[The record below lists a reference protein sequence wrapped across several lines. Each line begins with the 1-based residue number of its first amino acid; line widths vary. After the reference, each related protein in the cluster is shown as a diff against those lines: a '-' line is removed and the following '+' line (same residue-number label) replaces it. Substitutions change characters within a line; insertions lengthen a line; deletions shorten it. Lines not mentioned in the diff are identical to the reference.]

1 MTPLQHDVELGYGE
15 IQALSDAD
23 AIAAFFERLG
33 YNTNVRRIQTPA
45 NLGIAIESTL
55 KLIKKVEL
63 LADQDGLLQ
72 IYLFQVRSVTV
83 GLTRAIAN
91 AFRLLAG
98 NYLLVLTSDYE
109 QLDFVLLERHH
120 PAGPGSGIGA
130 PQVKVRPRVLTVERR
145 KPERLHLRVLR
156 RFTYT
161 EPDPFAQYE
170 KLAAAY
176 TVAAWSEE
184 YFNNRALFSD
194 HYLSE
199 RLREFP
205 EWNEDAKPAWTRL
218 RDLYA
223 GAAARFGGK
232 DRAALG
238 RELFEPIF
246 EILGFNAVRGDA
258 SEGPSYRLLAPDQSG
273 GQPRALCLAYPWD
286 RMLDAKDYGRDSAAP
301 EINPGAQV
309 VSLLERGEAPWA
321 IVTNGRLWRL
331 YSRRAHSRATNY
343 YEIDLSD
350 LLADQGP
357 GPAEPGDAFR
367 YFWLL
372 FRRDSFV
379 PGTVVRQGRQVP
391 LSLVDRVLDES
402 EEYARRL
409 GEDLKRRVFEDIFPL
424 LAEGFVDFM
433 HRADARN
440 LSQDAFD
447 AIFRGTLTLLYRL
460 LFILYA
466 EARDLLPVKETRGY
480 FEVSLSRLKRE
491 IAEAAG
497 PVRDEAAERLNKRY
511 RADSFELYD
520 RLCELFAVIDRG
532 RSALN
537 VPVYNGGLFLSDP
550 KEDDPSEEA
559 QVSRF
564 LIENKVADRF
574 LAPALDLLA
583 RDEDPKTFKL
593 VPIDFKSLGVRQL
606 GSIYEGLLEFKLKV
620 ASEKLA
626 IAKEKNREVYRPFKE
641 LSEAERER
649 AERQRRVIA
658 KGRAYLENDRRE
670 RKATG
675 SYYTPDHIVAYIVDQ
690 AVGPVVK
697 EKFEALR
704 PMLREAQAWHRD
716 RVKNARAT
724 GEDPRKY
731 ESGPAVENR
740 WRALIDRFFDIK
752 VLDPAMGSGHFLVEA
767 VDYITDKA
775 LDFLNAFP
783 WNPITAHLADV
794 RESIVHEMDEQGIT
808 IDVRRL
814 TDVNLLKRHV
824 LKRCIYGVDL
834 NPMAVELAKVS
845 LWLDCFTL
853 GAPLSFLDH
862 HLRCGNSLIGV
873 SVAEVQDAIEWKEG
887 RTRDL
892 FGSQFAG
899 LMLATDLMRHV
910 GELSDVTSAQVRES
924 RAEYRKASAALAP
937 FKRILDVYTSQ
948 WFGNE
953 APKNSRRKKEVD
965 PPVVAFLKSRSA
977 DAFLKA
983 NTPAALE
990 KAVAAMAPAEKRI
1003 AETALAA
1010 ARERRFFHWEL
1021 EFPEVFYGPRPGTE
1035 RTIERIDGAG
1045 FDAVVGNPPYV
1056 RQEALKQ
1063 DKHWY
1068 QAAFANTYDAANDL
1082 YVFFIEREIEH
1093 TRPNG
1098 LVGVIVAD
1106 KWLRAD
1112 YGRKLREYLTQ
1123 AAQPVSVVD
1132 FGHSPIFP
1140 DADTFP
1146 CVAIFRRK
1154 PRDEAES
1161 NERVLVC
1168 RFPREDYDPHRPI
1181 GPYIAAR
1188 AERVPLNGLNAN
1200 GWSLENPAVQELL
1213 QKLRDRGAALRDL
1226 GLLPTRGP
1234 VSGLNGAFYIDEA
1247 ARSRLI
1253 AEDPHSAEIIKPLLR
1268 GRDIFRWRP
1277 IPSGMYVIL
1286 SRRGIAIDRYPA
1298 IKRHLQQFRA
1308 RLEPRPASWTA
1319 AQGEWPGRAAGD
1331 YNWYELQA
1339 SPSDEFMAAAE
1350 QPKIVYQE
1358 IQFHSWFALDLSGAV
1373 PNNKVFFLSTNDSCV
1388 LGVLNSPLMWWVLT
1402 RTLPHMKDEALN
1414 PAGFMMEHLRLR
1426 MPTGALRKKIV
1437 DHVTTLCRLTEE
1449 RYAEEAFF
1457 LAKLT
1462 ALNGGQ
1468 TDRRALNWLRRPG
1481 DDFIGIVERSS
1492 RSALSAAAKR
1502 ELTEIASRARNAI
1515 ARLLAEQLKLEE
1527 ELAGLV
1533 EDVYEL
1539 TDEERKLLRATR
1551 PIRDP
1556 LDVLRSGLRSADGL
1570 LSAEVE
1576 LESEE
1581 EQQ

>member
-1 MTPLQHDVELGYGE
+1 MTPLQHDINLRHGD

-23 AIAAFFERLG
+23 GVAAFFERLG
-33 YNTNVRRIQTPA
+33 YNTSVRRIQTPA
-45 NLGIAIESTL
+45 NLGITAGSTL
-55 KLIKKVEL
+55 KPIKKIEL
-63 LADQDGLLQ
+63 VADQEGLLQ
-72 IYLFQVRSVTV
+72 IYLFELCSVTV
-83 GLTRAIAN
+83 AHTRAIAN

-98 NYLLVLTSDYE
+98 NYLLILTSDYE
-109 QLDFVLLERHH
+109 QLDFVLLEREQ
-120 PAGPGSGIGA
+120 PASPGSGIGA
-130 PQVKVRPRVLTVERR
+130 PQVKVRPRMLTVERR
-145 KPERLHLRVLR
+145 KPERMHLKVIR

-170 KLAAAY
+170 KLSAAY

-184 YFNNRALFSD
+184 YFNNHALFSD

-205 EWNEDAKPAWTRL
+205 ECNEDAKPAWSRL

-246 EILGFNAVRGDA
+246 EILGFKAIFGDL
-258 SEGPSYRLLAPDQSG
+258 SDGPSYRLFPPDQSD
-273 GQPRALCLAYPWD
+273 GQPLALCLAYPWD

-301 EINPGAQV
+301 EVNPGAQV
-309 VSLLERGEAPWA
+309 VSLLERGDAPWV

-350 LLADQGP
+350 LLADSGP
-357 GPAEPGDAFR
+357 GPADPGDAFR

-379 PGTVVRQGRQVP
+379 PATVVREGRETA
-391 LSLVDRVLDES
+391 LALVDRILDES
-402 EEYARRL
+402 EEYARKL
-409 GEDLKRRVFEDIFPL
+409 GENLKRRVFEDIFPL
-424 LAEGFVDFM
+424 LAEGFVDSM
-433 HRADARN
+433 HRAGARD
-440 LSQDAFD
+440 LSQDRLD
-447 AIFRGTLTLLYRL
+447 AIFRGALTLLYRL

-480 FEVSLSRLKRE
+480 FEVSLSRLKQE

-497 PVRDEAAERLNKRY
+497 PVRDEAGEKLRKRY
-511 RADSFELYD
+511 SADSFELYD
-520 RLCELFAVIDRG
+520 RLAELFAVIDRG
-532 RSALN
+532 RAALN

-550 KEDDPSEEA
+550 KDDDGSEEA
-559 QVSRF
+559 EVSRF
-564 LIENKVADRF
+564 LIRNKIADRF

-593 VPIDFKSLGVRQL
+593 AAIDFKSLGVRQL
-606 GSIYEGLLEFKLKV
+606 GSIYEGLLEFKLRV

-626 IAKEKNREVYRPFKE
+626 VAKEKNREVYRSFKE

-675 SYYTPDHIVAYIVDQ
+675 SYYTPDHIVAYIVEQ
-690 AVGPVVK
+690 AVGPVLK
-697 EKFEALR
+697 EKFEGLR

-716 RVKNARAT
+716 RIKNARAT

-740 WRALIDRFFDIK
+740 WRALIDQFFDIK
-752 VLDPAMGSGHFLVEA
+752 ILDPAMGSGHFLVEA

-794 RESIVHEMDEQGIT
+794 RESIIHEMDEQGIT
-808 IDVRRL
+808 IDIRRL

-873 SVAEVQDAIEWKEG
+873 SVAEVQDAIEWKKGE
-887 RTRDL
+887 TRNI

-990 KAVAAMAPAEKRI
+990 KAIAAMAPAEKRI

-1035 RTIERIDGAG
+1035 RTIERLDGAG
-1045 FDAVVGNPPYV
+1045 FDAVVGNPPYARV
-1056 RQEALKQ
+1056 QQLRQSDPAGTEFVGQRYRSATKNFDIYLPFLEIGLRLTTKEAVYIVPNK
-1063 DKHWY
+1063 W
-1068 QAAFANTYDAANDL
+1068 FAT
-1082 YVFFIEREIEH
+1082 
-1093 TRPNG
+1093 
-1098 LVGVIVAD
+1098 
-1106 KWLRAD
+1106 D
-1112 YGRKLREYLTQ
+1112 YGAGLRELV
-1123 AAQPVSVVD
+1123 AVDKALSRVVD
-1132 FGHSPIFP
+1132 FRDFQLFE
-1140 DADTFP
+1140 DATNYA
-1146 CVAIFRRK
+1146 CVVGLSRASRERFVFVDASTGEIGKEQELPVPQNDRVWAFSGGAEAALLERLLSSEYPRLGEFIDRAFQGLRTSDNDVFVFRGT
-1154 PRDEAES
+1154 
-1161 NERVLVC
+1161 ERVSKGTV
-1168 RFPREDYDPHRPI
+1168 RVRS
-1181 GPYIAAR
+1181 R
-1188 AERVPLNGLNAN
+1188 ATGSAHEI
-1200 GWSLENPAVQELL
+1200 E
-1213 QKLRDRGAALRDL
+1213 AALL
-1226 GLLPTRGP
+1226 
-1234 VSGLNGAFYIDEA
+1234 
-1247 ARSRLI
+1247 
-1253 AEDPHSAEIIKPLLR
+1253 KPLLSGDEIR
-1268 GRDIFRWRP
+1268 AFSLSHNDQWILFPYDLSGSDPRLFTERDLRTEFPRAWR
-1277 IPSGMYVIL
+1277 YL
-1286 SRRGIAIDRYPA
+1286 KACETR
-1298 IKRHLQQFRA
+1298 LRA
-1308 RLEPRPASWTA
+1308 RE
-1319 AQGEWPGRAAGD
+1319 QGRMDHSGWWAFGRSQNLD
-1331 YNWYELQA
+1331 Q
-1339 SPSDEFMAAAE
+1339 FE
-1350 QPKIVYQE
+1350 QPKVMLPGYNDTVSAAFDEKGQFYQV
-1358 IQFHSWFALDLSGAV
+1358 SGYGLTLKDRAPLSLALLTVLLNSRLWFWVLQRKGVALQRGFVEFRPQYLLALPIAV
-1373 PNNKVFFLSTNDSCV
+1373 PDDLQVTELE
-1388 LGVLNSPLMWWVLT
+1388 
-1402 RTLPHMKDEALN
+1402 TLYKRAV
-1414 PAGFMMEHLRLR
+1414 EH
-1426 MPTGALRKKIV
+1426 G
-1437 DHVTTLCRLTEE
+1437 
-1449 RYAEEAFF
+1449 Y
-1457 LAKLT
+1457 
-1462 ALNGGQ
+1462 G
-1468 TDRRALNWLRRPG
+1468 
-1481 DDFIGIVERSS
+1481 
-1492 RSALSAAAKR
+1492 AAASQ
-1502 ELTEIASRARNAI
+1502 LDAAI
-1515 ARLLAEQLKLEE
+1515 YRLY
-1527 ELAGLV
+1527 GV
-1533 EDVYEL
+1533 
-1539 TDEERKLLRATR
+1539 T
-1551 PIRDP
+1551 
-1556 LDVLRSGLRSADGL
+1556 
-1570 LSAEVE
+1570 
-1576 LESEE
+1576 ESEMSLIG
-1581 EQQ
+1581 

>member
-1 MTPLQHDVELGYGE
+1 VIQHDINLGYAD

-23 AIAAFFERLG
+23 SIAVFFERLG
-33 YNTNVRRIQTPA
+33 YNTSVRRIQTPA
-45 NLGIAIESTL
+45 NLGLATESTL
-55 KLIKKVEL
+55 KAIKRVEL
-63 LADQDGLLQ
+63 LADQEGLLQ
-72 IYLFQVRSVTV
+72 VYLFEVRSVTV
-83 GLTRAIAN
+83 ALTRAIAN

-98 NYLLVLTSDYE
+98 NYLLILTSDYA
-109 QLDFVLLERHH
+109 QLDFVLLEREH
-120 PAGPGSGIGA
+120 PAGPAAGIGA

-194 HYLSE
+194 HYLRE
-199 RLREFP
+199 RLREFA
-205 EWNEDAKPAWTRL
+205 EWNEDAKPAWIRL
-218 RDLYA
+218 RGLYA

-246 EILGFNAVRGDA
+246 EILGFKAAPGDA
-258 SEGPSYRLLAPDQSG
+258 SDGPSYRLFPPDRSG
-273 GQPRALCLAYPWD
+273 GQPLALSLAYPWD

-301 EINPGAQV
+301 EVNPGAQV
-309 VSLLERGEAPWA
+309 VSLLERGQAPWV

-379 PGTVVRQGRQVP
+379 ATTVVRQGREAA

-409 GEDLKRRVFEDIFPL
+409 GENLKRRVFEDIFPL

-433 HRADARN
+433 HRAGARD
-440 LSQDAFD
+440 LSRGSLD

-466 EARDLLPVKETRGY
+466 EARDLLPVKEARGY
-480 FEVSLSRLKRE
+480 FEVSLSRLKQE

-497 PVRDEAAERLNKRY
+497 AVRDEATGRLIKRY

-520 RLCELFAVIDRG
+520 RLGDLFAVIDGG

-550 KEDDPSEEA
+550 KDDDASEEA

-564 LIENKVADRF
+564 LIENKIADRF
-574 LAPALDLLA
+574 LAPAVDLLA
-583 RDEDPKTFKL
+583 RDEDPKSFKL
-593 VPIDFKSLGVRQL
+593 APIDFKSLGVRQL
-606 GSIYEGLLEFKLKV
+606 GSIYEGLLEFKLRV

-641 LSEAERER
+641 LSEDERER

-675 SYYTPDHIVAYIVDQ
+675 SYYTPDHIVAYIVEQ
-690 AVGPVVK
+690 AVGPVVE
-697 EKFEALR
+697 EKFETLR

-783 WNPITAHLADV
+783 WNPITAHLADA

-808 IDVRRL
+808 IDIRRL

-862 HLRCGNSLIGV
+862 HLRCGNSLVGV
-873 SVAEVQDAIEWKEG
+873 SVAQVQDELRQG
-887 RTRDL
+887 TL
-892 FGSQFAG
+892 FGSAFAG

-910 GELSDVTSAQVRES
+910 GELTDVTSAQVRAS
-924 RAEYRKASAALAP
+924 RAEYRRASDALAP

-953 APKNSRRKKEVD
+953 APKPSRGKKPVE
-965 PPVVAFLKSRSA
+965 PPVIAFLKSRSA

-983 NTPAALE
+983 STAAARE
-990 KAVAAMAPAEKRI
+990 KAIAAMAPTERRI
-1003 AETALAA
+1003 AETALIAA
-1010 ARERRFFHWEL
+1010 EGRRFFHWEL

-1045 FDAVVGNPPYV
+1045 FDAIVGNPPYV
-1056 RQEALKQ
+1056 RIQTLTNEDAKYLSVRFESAAGKFDIYLPFIERGLRLTGAGRILGFINPNKFLTADYGCGIRRLIAGGRYLRKIVDFEDGQVFEGSSTYVCLVFLQNAERETAEFCRAEPAHLVINSTRTFSVAELGGTAWSLSGTRTATLSAMPSLGQLCHAIFQGVITGADPLLVGHVNDSTAVFDGEECRYEAGILRPFLKGKDIKRYEIPKSDAYVIYPYQ
-1063 DKHWY
+1063 TVGGHDLLIPEKQLSDNFPATFQYLERHRSALRRRGSESMEYESWY
-1068 QAAFANTYDAANDL
+1068 ALWCPRQIRKFAAPKILTQVLASRAAFALDPDGSKWFAGGGNAGVYGVIPGPRVELL
-1082 YVFFIEREIEH
+1082 YLLAVLNSTSFDEMLQSSSSRFRGGYFSYAKRFIERIPIPVPSEAIQRRVCALVEKRLVAVGSAADAIE
-1093 TRPNG
+1093 TE
-1098 LVGVIVAD
+1098 LD
-1106 KWLRAD
+1106 
-1112 YGRKLREYLTQ
+1112 
-1123 AAQPVSVVD
+1123 AAV
-1132 FGHSPIFP
+1132 
-1140 DADTFP
+1140 
-1146 CVAIFRRK
+1146 
-1154 PRDEAES
+1154 
-1161 NERVLVC
+1161 
-1168 RFPREDYDPHRPI
+1168 
-1181 GPYIAAR
+1181 
-1188 AERVPLNGLNAN
+1188 
-1200 GWSLENPAVQELL
+1200 
-1213 QKLRDRGAALRDL
+1213 RDL
-1226 GLLPTRGP
+1226 
-1234 VSGLNGAFYIDEA
+1234 
-1247 ARSRLI
+1247 
-1253 AEDPHSAEIIKPLLR
+1253 
-1268 GRDIFRWRP
+1268 
-1277 IPSGMYVIL
+1277 
-1286 SRRGIAIDRYPA
+1286 
-1298 IKRHLQQFRA
+1298 
-1308 RLEPRPASWTA
+1308 
-1319 AQGEWPGRAAGD
+1319 
-1331 YNWYELQA
+1331 
-1339 SPSDEFMAAAE
+1339 
-1350 QPKIVYQE
+1350 
-1358 IQFHSWFALDLSGAV
+1358 
-1373 PNNKVFFLSTNDSCV
+1373 
-1388 LGVLNSPLMWWVLT
+1388 
-1402 RTLPHMKDEALN
+1402 
-1414 PAGFMMEHLRLR
+1414 
-1426 MPTGALRKKIV
+1426 
-1437 DHVTTLCRLTEE
+1437 
-1449 RYAEEAFF
+1449 YAM
-1457 LAKLT
+1457 
-1462 ALNGGQ
+1462 
-1468 TDRRALNWLRRPG
+1468 
-1481 DDFIGIVERSS
+1481 
-1492 RSALSAAAKR
+1492 
-1502 ELTEIASRARNAI
+1502 
-1515 ARLLAEQLKLEE
+1515 
-1527 ELAGLV
+1527 
-1533 EDVYEL
+1533 
-1539 TDEERKLLRATR
+1539 
-1551 PIRDP
+1551 
-1556 LDVLRSGLRSADGL
+1556 
-1570 LSAEVE
+1570 
-1576 LESEE
+1576 
-1581 EQQ
+1581 